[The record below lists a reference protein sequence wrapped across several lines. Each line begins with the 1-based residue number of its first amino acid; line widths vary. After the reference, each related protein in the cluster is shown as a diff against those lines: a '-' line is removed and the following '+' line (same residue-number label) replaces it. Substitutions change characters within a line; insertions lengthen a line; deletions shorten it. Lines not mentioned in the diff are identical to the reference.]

1 MRFKRGEQFLS
12 TDLLYNTLANIVKWS
27 TLIIDKRYALISAIW
42 YGLNSSSGLSAFVLE
57 DLPLIWA
64 ALMSSQRVEQLLS
77 TDWWYITLLKFVK
90 YSIVLTE
97 KGSHKRYATLTNL
110 AVVWELCSL
119 RIFPWAELCWWALKD
134 QSSWCLEIDRIL
146 CFLILLNWAHCWSTR
161 VATGDM
167 RGSHL

>member
-1 MRFKRGEQFLS
+1 MRSKRGEQVLS
-12 TDLLYNTLANIVKWS
+12 TYLLHNTLANIVKWS
-27 TLIIDKRYALISAIW
+27 TLIIDERYALISAIW

-64 ALMSSQRVEQLLS
+64 ALMRSQRAEQLLS

-134 QSSWCLEIDRIL
+134 RSSWCLEIDRIL

>member
-1 MRFKRGEQFLS
+1 MRLKREEQFLS

-97 KGSHKRYATLTNL
+97 KGSHKRYTTLTFL
-110 AVVWELCSL
+110 AVVWVLCSF
-119 RIFPWAELCWWALKD
+119 RIFFWAELWSSALKE
-134 QSSWCLEIDRIL
+134 QNSCCLQMECMFHSL
-146 CFLILLNWAHCWSTR
+146 TLLS
-161 VATGDM
+161 
-167 RGSHL
+167 